1 MNGTQKRKMD
11 VVPSPAPK
19 KACKDLSLEDML
31 KVIRLYQELKN
42 KREVARRMD
51 LVESTVTKIVRKKE
65 EIEKLAKD
73 CQKPVDGYVLCNTC
87 TYFA

>member
-1 MNGTQKRKMD
+1 MNGTPKRKLED
-11 VVPSPAPK
+11 VSNSAPK

-87 TYFA
+87 TYFS

>member
-11 VVPSPAPK
+11 DVSSPAPK

-65 EIEKLAKD
+65 EIEKLAKA

>member
-1 MNGTQKRKMD
+1 MNGTPKRKLED
-11 VVPSPAPK
+11 VSNSAPK

-73 CQKPVDGYVLCNTC
+73 CQKPVEGYVLCNTC

>member
-1 MNGTQKRKMD
+1 MD
-11 VVPSPAPK
+11 DVSSPAPK

-65 EIEKLAKD
+65 EIEKLASE
-73 CQKPVDGYVLCNTC
+73 P
-87 TYFA
+87 

>member
-1 MNGTQKRKMD
+1 MVKNLSTEKTQFLHLAAKY
-11 VVPSPAPK
+11 K
-19 KACKDLSLEDML
+19 KSNL